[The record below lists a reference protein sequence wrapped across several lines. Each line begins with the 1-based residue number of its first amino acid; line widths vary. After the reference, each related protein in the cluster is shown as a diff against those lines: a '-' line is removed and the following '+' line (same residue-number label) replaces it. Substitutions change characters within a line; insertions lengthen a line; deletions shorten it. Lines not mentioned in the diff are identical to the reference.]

1 MVDSKKKPRKGA
13 GRVAFLAHLDGIK
26 KMIEAGH
33 PLVSVFEEYESK
45 LSIKSGQFG
54 KYVRKYIKGEV
65 RNEPKPKQAKAA
77 PIRTRAPDQPAFV
90 SSPTPRDD
98 LIHPKPKG

>member
-1 MVDSKKKPRKGA
+1 MGDSEKKPRKGA
-13 GRVAFLAHLDGIK
+13 GRVAFLAHLEGIK

-33 PLVSVFEEYESK
+33 PLVSVFEAYENK

-65 RNEPKPKQAKAA
+65 KNEGKPEAKDTGATRKPRGVESGHPKFKPSG
-77 PIRTRAPDQPAFV
+77 R
-90 SSPTPRDD
+90 RDD
-98 LIHPKPKG
+98 LV

>member
-54 KYVRKYIKGEV
+54 KYVRKYVKGAAGEQKAV
-65 RNEPKPKQAKAA
+65 APVNKKPERAAKKDNFIIDPK
-77 PIRTRAPDQPAFV
+77 
-90 SSPTPRDD
+90 SNMED
-98 LIHPKPKG
+98 LL

>member
-1 MVDSKKKPRKGA
+1 MGDSEKKPRKGA
-13 GRVAFLAHLDGIK
+13 GRVAFLAHLEGIK

-33 PLVSVFEEYESK
+33 PLVSVFEEYENK

-65 RNEPKPKQAKAA
+65 KNEVKPPEERKPKK
-77 PIRTRAPDQPAFV
+77 
-90 SSPTPRDD
+90 PTEPNDDKPRFKPSGKRND
-98 LIHPKPKG
+98 LV

>member
-1 MVDSKKKPRKGA
+1 MVDSKKRVRKGT
-13 GRVAFLAHLDGIK
+13 GRVAFLAHLEGIK

-54 KYVRKYIKGEV
+54 KYVRKYVKGEV
-65 RNEPKPKQAKAA
+65 SNEPKGEKPADKPKEKSTKQQKEKFTFDANAGNK
-77 PIRTRAPDQPAFV
+77 
-90 SSPTPRDD
+90 RDD
-98 LIHPKPKG
+98 LV